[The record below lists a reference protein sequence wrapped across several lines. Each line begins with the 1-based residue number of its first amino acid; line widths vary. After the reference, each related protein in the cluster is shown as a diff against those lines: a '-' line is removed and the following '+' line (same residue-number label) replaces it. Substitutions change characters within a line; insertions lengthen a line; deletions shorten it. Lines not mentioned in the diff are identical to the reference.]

1 MLIVHAADIHLDSP
15 LAGLT
20 LRAGERASDLVGA
33 TRRAFTAL
41 VDHTIEIE
49 ASLLLIAGDLYDG
62 DWRDFST
69 GLFFVSE
76 MARLDRAGIRVGV
89 IKGNHD
95 AENQMTRS
103 LTWPGNVKVFRSDR
117 AETWTLDG
125 LSVAVHGR
133 SFPKRDVTE
142 NIALAYPDPVP
153 GLLNIGMLH
162 TAADGRPGHA
172 FYAPCSI
179 RELVAKGYDYW
190 ALGHIHARAV
200 LSENPWVVFPGNL
213 QGRHANE
220 AGPKGATVL
229 TVDGHEI
236 TGVEHVT
243 LDVVRWEHVRVDLSG
258 SDEYEDALARV
269 RDVLSNAVDAAEG
282 RTLAARLTISGRTPL
297 HSELAGDLERTRA
310 ECLGIAQQV
319 GGDVWV
325 ERVVLQT
332 EDFERPVASTDADAI
347 AELLRTVDEILKS
360 SEEMNALKASLEQS
374 LTRVP
379 ARVREL
385 AGLKEVDDG
394 TLVTVLEGATATL
407 RHRLLGAG

>member
-1 MLIVHAADIHLDSP
+1 MHIIHAADIHLDSP
-15 LAGLT
+15 LAGLAS
-20 LRAGERASDLVGA
+20 RAGERASDLVGA

-41 VDHTIEIE
+41 VDHTIDIE

-103 LTWPGNVKVFRSDR
+103 LTWPGNVKVFRADR
-117 AETWTLDG
+117 AETWLLEDLG
-125 LSVAVHGR
+125 VAVHGR
-133 SFPKRDVTE
+133 SFPRRDVTE

-179 RELVAKGYDYW
+179 PELVAKGYDYW
-190 ALGHIHARAV
+190 ALGHVHARAV
-200 LSENPWVVFPGNL
+200 LNENPWIVFPGNL

-220 AGPKGATVL
+220 TGPKGVTVL
-229 TVDGHEI
+229 TVDGYEI
-236 TGVEHVT
+236 TGIEHVT
-243 LDVVRWEHVRVDLSG
+243 LNVVRWEHVRVDLSG
-258 SDEYEDALARV
+258 SYEFEDALARV
-269 RDVLSNAVDAAEG
+269 RDALSSAVDAAEG
-282 RTLAARLTISGRTPL
+282 RTLAARLTIAGKTPL

-310 ECLGIAQQV
+310 ECLGIAEQV
-319 GGDVWV
+319 GGDVWL

-332 EDFERPVASTDADAI
+332 EDVAQTASTDADAM
-347 AELLRTVDEILKS
+347 AELLRTVDEIRANP
-360 SEEMNALKASLEQS
+360 EEMTALRDELEQS

-385 AGLKEVDDG
+385 AGLKEIDDEA
-394 TLVTVLEGATATL
+394 LVTVLEGASAAL

>member
-1 MLIVHAADIHLDSP
+1 MLIIHAADIHLDSP
-15 LAGLT
+15 LAGLAS
-20 LRAGERASDLVGA
+20 RAGERASDLVGA

-41 VDHTIEIE
+41 VDHAIEID

-62 DWRDFST
+62 DWKDFST

-103 LTWPGNVKVFRSDR
+103 LTWPGNVKVFRADR
-117 AETWTLDG
+117 AETWLLEDLG
-125 LSVAVHGR
+125 VAVHGR

-142 NIALAYPDPVP
+142 NIALAYPDSVP

-172 FYAPCSI
+172 FYAPCSVP
-179 RELVAKGYDYW
+179 ELLARGYNYW
-190 ALGHIHARAV
+190 ALGHVHARAV
-200 LSENPWVVFPGNL
+200 LNEDPWIVFPGNL

-220 AGPKGATVL
+220 TGPKGATVL

-269 RDVLSNAVDAAEG
+269 RDALSGAVDAAEG
-282 RTLAARLTISGRTPL
+282 RTLAARLTIAGRTSL

-310 ECLGIAQQV
+310 ECLGIAEQA
-319 GGDVWV
+319 GGDIWL
-325 ERVVLQT
+325 ERVVLKT
-332 EDFERPVASTDADAI
+332 EDVEQTVSINADAM
-347 AELLRTVDEILKS
+347 AELLRTVDEIRAS
-360 SEEMNALKASLEQS
+360 PDEMTALKDELEQS

-379 ARVREL
+379 ARVRDL
-385 AGLKEVDDG
+385 ADLKEVDDEA
-394 TLVTVLEGATATL
+394 LVSILEGAEATL
-407 RHRLLGAG
+407 RHRLLGVG

>member
-1 MLIVHAADIHLDSP
+1 MLIIHAADIHLDSP
-15 LAGLT
+15 LAGLAS
-20 LRAGERASDLVGA
+20 RAGERASDLVGA

-41 VDHTIEIE
+41 VDHTIDID

-103 LTWPGNVKVFRSDR
+103 LTWPGNVKIFRADK
-117 AETWTLDG
+117 AETWLLEDLG
-125 LSVAVHGR
+125 VAVHGR

-142 NIALAYPDPVP
+142 NIALAYPDSVP

-172 FYAPCSI
+172 LYAPCSVPK
-179 RELVAKGYDYW
+179 LLAKGYNYW
-190 ALGHIHARAV
+190 ALGHVHARAV
-200 LSENPWVVFPGNL
+200 LNEDPWIVFPGNL

-220 AGPKGATVL
+220 TGPKGATVL

-236 TGVEHVT
+236 TGVEHLT

-269 RDVLSNAVDAAEG
+269 RGALSGAVDAAEG
-282 RTLAARLTISGRTPL
+282 RTLAARLTIAGRTSL

-310 ECLGIAQQV
+310 ECLGIAEQV
-319 GGDVWV
+319 GGDIWL
-325 ERVVLQT
+325 ERVVLKT
-332 EDFERPVASTDADAI
+332 EDVEQTVSTNADAM
-347 AELLRTVDEILKS
+347 AELLRTVDEIRAS
-360 SEEMNALKASLEQS
+360 PEEMTALKDELEQS

-379 ARVREL
+379 ARVRDL
-385 AGLKEVDDG
+385 ADLKEVDDEA
-394 TLVTVLEGATATL
+394 LVSILEGAEATL
-407 RHRLLGAG
+407 RHRLLGVG

>member
-1 MLIVHAADIHLDSP
+1 MLIIHAADIHLDSP
-15 LAGLT
+15 LAGLAS
-20 LRAGERASDLVGA
+20 RAGERASDLVGA

-41 VDHTIEIE
+41 VDHAIDID

-62 DWRDFST
+62 DWKDFST

-103 LTWPGNVKVFRSDR
+103 LTWPGNVKVFRADR
-117 AETWTLDG
+117 AETWTLDDLG
-125 LSVAVHGR
+125 VAVHGR

-142 NIALAYPDPVP
+142 NIALAYPDLVP

-172 FYAPCSI
+172 FYAPCSVL
-179 RELVAKGYDYW
+179 ELLAKGYDYW

-200 LSENPWVVFPGNL
+200 LNENPWVVFPGNL

-220 AGPKGATVL
+220 TGPKGATVL

-269 RDVLSNAVDAAEG
+269 RDALSGAVDAAEG
-282 RTLAARLTISGRTPL
+282 RTLAARLTIAGRTSL

-310 ECLGIAQQV
+310 ECLGIAEQV
-319 GGDVWV
+319 GGDIWL
-325 ERVVLQT
+325 ERVVLKT
-332 EDFERPVASTDADAI
+332 EDVEQTVSTNADAM
-347 AELLRTVDEILKS
+347 AELLRTVDQIRAS
-360 SEEMNALKASLEQS
+360 PEEMTALKDELEQS

-379 ARVREL
+379 ARVRDL
-385 AGLKEVDDG
+385 ADLKEVDDEA
-394 TLVTVLEGATATL
+394 LVSILEGAEATL
-407 RHRLLGAG
+407 RHRLLGVG

>member
-1 MLIVHAADIHLDSP
+1 MLIIHAADIHLDSP
-15 LAGLT
+15 LAGLAS
-20 LRAGERASDLVGA
+20 RAGQRASDLVGA

-76 MARLDRAGIRVGV
+76 MARMDRAGIRVAV

-103 LTWPGNVKVFRSDR
+103 LTWPGNVKMFRADKP
-117 AETWTLDG
+117 ETWVLDDLG
-125 LSVAVHGR
+125 VAVHGR
-133 SFPKRDVTE
+133 SFPKRDVIE

-172 FYAPCSI
+172 FYAPCSVP
-179 RELVAKGYDYW
+179 ELLAKGYDYW

-200 LSENPWVVFPGNL
+200 LNENPWVVFPGNL

-220 AGPKGATVL
+220 TGPKGATVL

-243 LDVVRWEHVRVDLSG
+243 FDVVRWKRVPVDLSG
-258 SDEYEDALARV
+258 SNEYEDALARV
-269 RDVLSNAVDAAEG
+269 RDALSDAVDASEG

-297 HSELAGDLERTRA
+297 HNELAGDLERTRA
-310 ECLGIAQQV
+310 ECQGIAEQV
-319 GGDVWV
+319 GGDVWL

-332 EDFERPVASTDADAI
+332 EDVEQAVSTNADAM
-347 AELLRTVDEILKS
+347 AELLRTVDEIRGS
-360 SEEMNALKASLEQS
+360 PEEMTALKAELEQS

-379 ARVREL
+379 TRVREL
-385 AGLKEVDDG
+385 ADLKEVNDEV
-394 TLVTVLEGATATL
+394 LVEILEGAEATL